1 MNKTPLSEESFT
13 HLTKSVSETDHDFR
27 CALTDWFCHYQNEFM
42 AATDLYLYRNE
53 NEHIFSSLLSQIMYS
68 PLFSYSI
75 KIKLYKYYEEY
86 YFNNHEGEINP
97 PQDIK
102 ISVFSESH
110 SQEMKIRLMTS
121 LINENFHDKKIL
133 AGMAENM
140 SENELKKIFTQRTAA
155 TLTLIDRDLCI
166 PLLDTL
172 QKAALIRDYELRDDK
187 KVFVTIQRSVS
198 KNKK

>member
-1 MNKTPLSEESFT
+1 
-13 HLTKSVSETDHDFR
+13 
-27 CALTDWFCHYQNEFM
+27 
-42 AATDLYLYRNE
+42 
-53 NEHIFSSLLSQIMYS
+53 
-68 PLFSYSI
+68 
-75 KIKLYKYYEEY
+75 
-86 YFNNHEGEINP
+86 
-97 PQDIK
+97 
-102 ISVFSESH
+102 
-110 SQEMKIRLMTS
+110 MTS

-172 QKAALIRDYELRDDK
+172 QKPALIRDYELRDDK

-198 KNKK
+198 ENKK